1 MIRMQSGDITEV
13 KRGLICQQVNCRG
26 TMAAG
31 LAKQLREKYPYIYD
45 EYKEFIYARKVHH
58 IGGNQLLGAVNPVFI
73 NKDLLV
79 INIFGQEDFG
89 TDGVYTDYEAL
100 EKALRYIEETVAPS
114 YNLPVYIP
122 RGIGCGLGGGDWKKV
137 SMIIND
143 VFADSD
149 VNCIVMEY
157 KK

>member
-1 MIRMQSGDITEV
+1 MIRLVSGDITNV
-13 KRGLICQQVNCRG
+13 KKGLICHQVNCRG

-31 LAKQLREKYPYIYD
+31 LAKQLRDKYPCVYD
-45 EYKEFIYARKVHH
+45 EYREYILARKTHK
-58 IGGNQLLGAVNPVFI
+58 IAGNSLLGAVNPVFI

-79 INIFGQEDFG
+79 LNIFGQEDFG
-89 TDGVYTDYEAL
+89 IDKTYTDYDAL
-100 EKALRYIEETVAPS
+100 EKAFKYIEETIAPV

-122 RGIGCGLGGGDWKKV
+122 YGIGCGLAGGDWNKV

-143 VFADSD
+143 IFADSD
-149 VNCIVMEY
+149 VNCIIVEY